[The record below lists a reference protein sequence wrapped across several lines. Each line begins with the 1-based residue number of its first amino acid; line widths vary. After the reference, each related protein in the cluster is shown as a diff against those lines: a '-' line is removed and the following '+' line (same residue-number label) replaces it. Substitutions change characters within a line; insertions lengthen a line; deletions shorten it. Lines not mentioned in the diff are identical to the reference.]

1 MMQRFSV
8 RKKILRNL
16 HVSLQVS
23 LRGVCVSVLCACSTT
38 APIFPAK
45 QLPNCSENP
54 ASAEQTLTDLAH
66 HGDAV
71 IADYLVHNSVSF
83 RKSFRQLRNTTTK
96 ATHTDVARKSRLVH
110 ETGDRFPSI
119 QFFSSNKPTSK
130 LRLDPL
136 LRKKSV
142 THIEK
147 IAISPD
153 EKNVA
158 VIVRAPRIQHP
169 WIMLIDS
176 KGHSADSVLHDAYD
190 LIWITNETLLVS
202 NGRPQPNT
210 TFLLEGGHV
219 KRPLLR
225 ASNANSALI
234 LARDPAGD
242 FFSIEER
249 SSSYN
254 ALTLFNSQYPRKSI
268 ITINSS
274 NPGNRCV
281 SFQANIVCISFASN
295 PYGDL
300 ISFKTSSAH
309 HIETLKRGS
318 ASSFLEDLDAD
329 ENNLVAFL
337 RNHNRSALSIYS
349 SLSREPIEVSA
360 PTPLSTFKRA
370 PREGIAHNIAVT
382 LHSPVNT
389 SVVIPLG
396 KVQDTAGRTTL
407 GSSTCHQCSQQT
419 TVSVSLDGTH
429 VPISLVTPP
438 SPRGLMVIAYG
449 AYGVSLVPQYQ
460 RQIEALL
467 RNGVA
472 VGYAHV
478 RGGNIRGHPWHQAGR
493 GPLKIKAIEDLQ
505 SATSHLQR
513 HLRIKASATVGL
525 GTSAGG
531 WLFLQTARKTPQLF
545 GGLILDAPLIR
556 PGDLSQIPQFQGI
569 DEHEWRHIPASLLD
583 ASISDDMANHFPRI
597 LVNIPLQDEV
607 VPASRTLRW
616 LQKLSCL
623 KARSYQ
629 DFWLIDYK
637 GKHSSPSSSL
647 HTHRWQA
654 LQLMFIESL
663 LYESTPARNQ
673 TISMPQGTTS
683 RS

>member
-1 MMQRFSV
+1 M
-8 RKKILRNL
+8 L
-16 HVSLQVS
+16 HNLQVS
-23 LRGVCVSVLCACSTT
+23 LPVSFLGLCISVLCACSTT

-54 ASAEQTLTDLAH
+54 ASAEQTLADLAH

-71 IADYLVHNSVSF
+71 IADYLVQNSVSF
-83 RKSFRQLRNTTTK
+83 RKSFRQLQSTTTK
-96 ATHTDVARKSRLVH
+96 ATHAGVERKSRLLH
-110 ETGDRFPSI
+110 EIGDRFPSI
-119 QFFSSNKPTSK
+119 QFYSSDKPTSK
-130 LRLDPL
+130 LRLDPP
-136 LRKKSV
+136 LRKKRV

-153 EKNVA
+153 EMHVA
-158 VIVRAPRIQHP
+158 VIVRAPQIQHP
-169 WIMLIDS
+169 WIMLINRD
-176 KGHSADSVLHDAYD
+176 GRITDSVLHDAYD

-202 NGRPQPNT
+202 NGRPQPNA
-210 TFLLEGGHV
+210 TFLLERGHL
-219 KRPLLR
+219 KRPLLQ
-225 ASNANSALI
+225 ASNFNSALI

-254 ALTLFNSQYPRKSI
+254 ALTLFNSQYPHKSI

-281 SFQANIVCISFASN
+281 SFQTSIVCISFASN

-300 ISFKTSSAH
+300 ISFRTSSAQ
-309 HIETLKRGS
+309 HIKTLKRGS
-318 ASSFLEDLDAD
+318 ASSFFEDLDAD

-337 RNHNRSALSIYS
+337 RNHNRSALSIYT
-349 SLSREPIEVSA
+349 SLGREPIEVSA

-370 PREGIAHNIAVT
+370 PRGGVARKIAVT

-389 SVVIPLG
+389 SVVVPLS
-396 KVQDTAGRTTL
+396 KVQDPADRTTL
-407 GSSTCHQCSQQT
+407 SSSTCDHCSQQT

-438 SPRGLMVIAYG
+438 SPRGLVVIAYG
-449 AYGVSLVPQYQ
+449 AYGVSLVPQYR

-467 RNGVA
+467 RNGIA

-493 GPLKIKAIEDLQ
+493 GSLKIKALEDLQ

-513 HLRIKASATVGL
+513 HLKIKASATVGL

-556 PGDLSQIPQFQGI
+556 PGDSNQSPRFQGI
-569 DEHEWRHIPASLLD
+569 DDQEWKNTPPSLLD
-583 ASISDDMANHFPRI
+583 TSISDDMAKHFPRI
-597 LVNIPLQDEV
+597 LANIPLQDEV

-616 LQKLSCL
+616 LQKLSCR
-623 KARSYQ
+623 KERSYQ

-637 GKHSSPSSSL
+637 GKHSSSSSSL

-654 LQLMFIESL
+654 LQLMFVESL
-663 LYESTPARNQ
+663 VYDSIHSRNQ
-673 TISMPQGTTS
+673 TGRMPNTS
-683 RS
+683 R